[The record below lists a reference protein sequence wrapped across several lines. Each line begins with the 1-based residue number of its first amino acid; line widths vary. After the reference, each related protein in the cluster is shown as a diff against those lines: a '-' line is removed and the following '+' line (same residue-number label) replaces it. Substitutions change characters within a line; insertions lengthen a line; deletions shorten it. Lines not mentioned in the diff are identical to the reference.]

1 MSEGNSPKEK
11 LAAVFD
17 ANGVDGTIVIESL
30 RGDRTYVHNPERA
43 SEQFSPASTF
53 KIPNTLIGLKQGVV
67 SSKDS
72 AFEWDG
78 TDRGLEQWNRDQ
90 TLESAFRVSCVWCYQ
105 EIARDVGA
113 NAYRA
118 ALRDLNYGNRE
129 IGGEVDQFWLNGEL
143 AISAW
148 EQIEFLRGF
157 VNAETGHTFEQV
169 ELVKDIML
177 VERTDDWS
185 LHAKTGWTGQRLHTG
200 WYVGFVTAA
209 DRTWLF
215 AMNMDMDTASQAPLR
230 HGVTVQ
236 ALEALDIID

>member
-1 MSEGNSPKEK
+1 VSEEKSAAEK

-17 ANGVDGTIVIESL
+17 ANGVRGTLVIESL

-43 SEQFSPASTF
+43 SQRFSPASTF

-67 SSKDS
+67 GAKDS
-72 AFEWDG
+72 PFEWDG
-78 TDRGLEQWNRDQ
+78 TDRGVERWNRDQ

-113 NAYRA
+113 DAYVA

-129 IGGEVDQFWLNGEL
+129 IGNEVDQFWLNGDL

-157 VNAETGHTFEQV
+157 VNEETGHSTAQV
-169 ELVKDIML
+169 DLVKDIML
-177 VERTDDWS
+177 VEKTDDWS
-185 LHAKTGWTGQRLHTG
+185 LHAKSGWTGQALHTG
-200 WYVGFVTAA
+200 WYVGFVTTK

-215 AMNMDMDTASQAPLR
+215 AMNMNMDTASQAPLR
-230 HGVTVQ
+230 HDVTVQ
-236 ALEALDIID
+236 ALETLEITR